1 MTRLERLPL
10 EVYREAF
17 AFVLQ
22 LVHGQGLLEGKT
34 LGVDSTTLA
43 ANAAM
48 KSIVRKDR
56 GDDWLAHL
64 KTQATAEGIEIESR
78 ADATRFDKQRAKPW
92 KQTCSNDDWQ
102 SPSDPDARITHMKDG
117 STHLAYEAE
126 NAVDLDTAAIT
137 AAKIYTS
144 RGHE

>member
-56 GDDWLAHL
+56 GDDW
-64 KTQATAEGIEIESR
+64 
-78 ADATRFDKQRAKPW
+78 
-92 KQTCSNDDWQ
+92 Q

-144 RGHE
+144 RGQK